1 MKILFTADIHIKLG
15 QKNVPVEWQKKRYS
29 MFIDQLNEII
39 DSKKI
44 DTLILGGDTFD
55 RVPTLEELEVYF
67 NIISR
72 ITKPVIWIYSGNH
85 EAIKK
90 NTTFMTNLEKVSEA
104 LNPNVAIIDN
114 YVTVGNI
121 DIIPYNKLKEYHPAD
136 VDFHGNILFTHVRG
150 AIPPHVQPEVPL
162 ELFSR
167 WEVVFAGDL
176 HSHSN
181 TQVNIVYPGSPMTT
195 SFHRNRVS
203 TGVIVLDSA
212 TAKWEWV
219 ELNLPQL
226 IRKTVSSAAE
236 MIPTDFDHTIYEIEG
251 DMAELSKI
259 KPNEL
264 LDKKIVQR
272 DSTSTLQLKDLT
284 MTEELKLYLK
294 DILKLEDQKI
304 EEVVGVFNDIIKNA
318 DLE

>member
-15 QKNVPVEWQKKRYS
+15 QKNVPVEWQKRRYS
-29 MFIDQLNEII
+29 MFIDQLNELI
-39 DSKKI
+39 DSEKI

-67 NIISR
+67 SIISR
-72 ITKPVIWIYSGNH
+72 ITKPDIWIYSGNH
-85 EAIKK
+85 EAVKK
-90 NTTFMTNLEKVSEA
+90 NTTFMTNLKEVSEA
-104 LNPNVAIIDN
+104 LNPSVTIIDEF
-114 YVTVGNI
+114 VTMGNM
-121 DIIPYNKLKEYHPAD
+121 DFIPYNKLKEYHPAD

-162 ELFSR
+162 EIFSR
-167 WEVVFAGDL
+167 WDTVFAGDL

-181 TQVNIVYPGSPMTT
+181 TQGNIVYPGSPMTT

-203 TGVIVLDSA
+203 TGVIILDSE
-212 TAKWEWV
+212 TANWYWA

-236 MIPTDFDHTIYEIEG
+236 MRPTDFDHTIYEIEG

-284 MTEELKLYLK
+284 MTEELKLYLR

-304 EEVVGVFNDIIKNA
+304 EEVVGVFNDIIKNT